1 MAKKRYRILT
11 EQFWTDVKI
20 EEMSF
25 EEKSMYAYLITNPYT
40 NGCGC
45 YEVTPRQIAAQ
56 TGLSEKNVIKLIT
69 ALQDKYKVIHYYE
82 DTCEMLI
89 YKFGRHNWSDSPR
102 LLQGARN
109 DAAQIKNPQ
118 AAEFIR
124 QALEDGVN
132 GQFEPSIDEAR
143 TDQRVERKKPRKA
156 QTRQQEEPQT
166 AQAKHTRQQEEQPEQ
181 AEPEPL
187 KPETQKE
194 AKVEAIVLNDGS
206 EWRPTQEQYEE
217 YKRLFPA
224 VDIDAEFRTMRAWC
238 QANAQRRKT
247 RSGVLRFVQSW
258 LSRTQDRP
266 QSKPQAAPPKKPW
279 QVSQTSN
286 YNVDDLERQLLAN

>member
-45 YEVTPRQIAAQ
+45 YEVTLRQIAAQ
-56 TGLSEKNVIKLIT
+56 TGLTVKAATALIT

-89 YKFGRHNWSDSPR
+89 YKFGRHNWSDSPK

-124 QALEDGVN
+124 QALEEGVN
-132 GQFEPSIDEAR
+132 GRFEPPMDETR
-143 TDQRVERKKPRKA
+143 ITQRVERKKPRNE
-156 QTRQQEEPQT
+156 QTERMETAPEP
-166 AQAKHTRQQEEQPEQ
+166 KESEQPQ
-181 AEPEPL
+181 AEQPWEL
-187 KPETQKE
+187 
-194 AKVEAIVLNDGS
+194 ADVEAVPLNDGS
-206 EWRPTQEQYEE
+206 EWRPTREQYEE

-224 VDIDAEFRTMRAWC
+224 VDIDTEFRLMRAWC
-238 QANAQRRKT
+238 QANKTKRKT
-247 RSGVLRFVQSW
+247 KSGVMRFVQAW
-258 LSRTQDRP
+258 LSQTQNRP
-266 QSKPQAAPPKKPW
+266 QNKPQTAQQPRKPW
-279 QVSQTSN
+279 QVANTSN

>member
-45 YEVTPRQIAAQ
+45 YEVTLRQIAAQ
-56 TGLSEKNVIKLIT
+56 TGLTVKAATALIT

-89 YKFGRHNWSDSPR
+89 YKFGRHNWSDSPK

-109 DAAQIKNPQ
+109 DAVQIKNMQ

-124 QALEDGVN
+124 QALEEGVN
-132 GQFEPSIDEAR
+132 GRFEPPMDEPR
-143 TDQRVERKKPRKA
+143 ITQRVAREKPRNER
-156 QTRQQEEPQT
+156 TERMETVPESMEPE
-166 AQAKHTRQQEEQPEQ
+166 RMQ
-181 AEPEPL
+181 AEPKELQKPQAEPPWEL
-187 KPETQKE
+187 
-194 AKVEAIVLNDGS
+194 ADVEAVPLNDGS
-206 EWRPTQEQYEE
+206 EWRPTREQYEE

-224 VDIDAEFRTMRAWC
+224 VDIDAEFRLMRAWC
-238 QANAQRRKT
+238 QANRTKRKT
-247 RSGVLRFVQSW
+247 KSGVMRFVQAW
-258 LSRTQDRP
+258 LSRTQNRP
-266 QSKPQAAPPKKPW
+266 QNKPQTAQQPRKPW
-279 QVSQTSN
+279 QVANTSN